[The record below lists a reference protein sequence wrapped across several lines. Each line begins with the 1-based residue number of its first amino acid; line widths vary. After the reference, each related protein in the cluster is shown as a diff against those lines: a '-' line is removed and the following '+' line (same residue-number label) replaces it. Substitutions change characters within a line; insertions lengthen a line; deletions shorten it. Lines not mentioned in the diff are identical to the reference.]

1 MFKIIH
7 GSISPNKLSAY
18 CVVYNEMFYLPAF
31 LDHYRSLGI
40 EQFIFIDDGSTDESF
55 AYLASQPDTV
65 IAQPEMRYGDKLN
78 GKRAGPQWKSIFAQR
93 YLQGRWSLCV
103 DADEFLV
110 FGLPSLHDVIEKAES
125 RGDLGLGAVMVDM
138 YPAQLAALDGT
149 EAPNS
154 FSSMLQSYPFFDR
167 GPYLDWQV
175 GLLKPRVI
183 YEGAFGRL
191 LKEHAIR
198 TSDYSSRLT
207 RFLERIRP
215 AKARSVFKVPLVRWG
230 AGLQYLNAH
239 TLNHAPTTCDGLA
252 LLHFK
257 FTSALREKMNWAIER
272 KSFNKGSRGYFALQ
286 AVLFNASS
294 RRNEFTYE
302 GTCRYGSY
310 QDLEA
315 AEIIPLK
322 RK

>member
-65 IAQPEMRYGDKLN
+65 IAQPEMRY
-78 GKRAGPQWKSIFAQR
+78 
-93 YLQGRWSLCV
+93 
-103 DADEFLV
+103 
-110 FGLPSLHDVIEKAES
+110 
-125 RGDLGLGAVMVDM
+125 GAVMVDM

-286 AVLFNASS
+286 AVLFNPSS